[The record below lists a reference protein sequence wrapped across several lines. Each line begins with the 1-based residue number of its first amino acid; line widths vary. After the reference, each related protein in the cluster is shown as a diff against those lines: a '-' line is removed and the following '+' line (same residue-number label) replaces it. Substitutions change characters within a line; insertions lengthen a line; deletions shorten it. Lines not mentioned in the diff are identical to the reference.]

1 MIGPAGRESRRLLWC
16 VVKQI
21 SVCASKERHNEG
33 GRKVQWCEM
42 RQMSVSGALCMCVF
56 TVVWGCSSIGVWLLI
71 CACFLCV
78 CVGGS
83 CVITVS
89 KHFCHSGVLTHTE
102 PAAVVCGR
110 PSPVALPVWLCQH
123 VKLQLSDWLP
133 FLSFSS
139 FVQPKLCSHVC
150 YTRQLTHTEHGRL
163 VRLVS
168 FFLSSVSS
176 FSPTSLDVSSS
187 KRFFGSKSKL
197 QIGQNSWNKRSLFF
211 PQLLQ

>member
-33 GRKVQWCEM
+33 GRTVQWCEM

-78 CVGGS
+78 CWWFL
-83 CVITVS
+83 CN
-89 KHFCHSGVLTHTE
+89 HSIKAFLSLLTHTE

-123 VKLQLSDWLP
+123 VKLHLFDWLP

-150 YTRQLTHTEHGRL
+150 YMRQMTHTEHGRL

-197 QIGQNSWNKRSLFF
+197 QIGQNSWNKRSLFS